1 MITALCLL
9 AIVAAGVSTL
19 SVTMIAASL
28 LYAGTQGLHHYAAS
42 SLPAEA
48 YAPYYYSAMTVDAAC
63 VGLML
68 MIMGAIGKDWHLW
81 PLSIIFTLSIVND
94 IYGLIAWRSFAVSDT
109 FDAIG
114 YVLYVAVAVVL
125 AGSRYS
131 DNLADLCRRGSFL
144 CSKSVRGGSVGAE
157 GSESCKT

>member
-9 AIVAAGVSTL
+9 AIIAAGVSTL
-19 SVTMIAASL
+19 SITMIAASL
-28 LYAGTQGLHHYAAS
+28 LYASVQGLHHYAFS

-48 YAPYYYSAMTVDAAC
+48 YAPYYYSAMTVDAMC

-68 MIMGAIGKDWHLW
+68 MVMGAIGKDWNLW

-114 YVLYVAVAVVL
+114 YAIYVAIAVVL

-131 DNLADLCRRGSFL
+131 ANLVELFRRGSIL
-144 CSKSVRGGSVGAE
+144 RREPVRGDIVGDKGA
-157 GSESCKT
+157 ESCKT